1 MNSFDGNAK
10 VYNIH
15 DVISFTQ
22 SIVNESTDKLRE
34 LMFDGVEFA
43 KQKEKMQQT
52 ISELKEYKRALRKNI
67 AKLMCE
73 NEIVKCDYE
82 KQLKQKDSKIAYLN
96 DSVTSLETLVSEKSI
111 EIKTLKEELDSYEII
126 SESSEDIMKDEG
138 DDESDDE
145 GDDEA
150 EPFICNTRCIILN
163 IVILYVY
170 LYTIYWFTNLL
181 PGADVSMLTFNDTSI

>member
-1 MNSFDGNAK
+1 MSRVPENLNHFFAIIS
-10 VYNIH
+10 IH
-15 DVISFTQ
+15 QILIDNYFT
-22 SIVNESTDKLRE
+22 T
-34 LMFDGVEFA
+34 
-43 KQKEKMQQT
+43 
-52 ISELKEYKRALRKNI
+52 NI
-67 AKLMCE
+67 AFL
-73 NEIVKCDYE
+73 IR
-82 KQLKQKDSKIAYLN
+82 
-96 DSVTSLETLVSEKSI
+96 KSI

-138 DDESDDE
+138 DDESDDEGDDE

>member
-1 MNSFDGNAK
+1 
-10 VYNIH
+10 
-15 DVISFTQ
+15 
-22 SIVNESTDKLRE
+22 
-34 LMFDGVEFA
+34 
-43 KQKEKMQQT
+43 
-52 ISELKEYKRALRKNI
+52 
-67 AKLMCE
+67 MCE

-170 LYTIYWFTNLL
+170 LYTIYLFNN
-181 PGADVSMLTFNDTSI
+181 VSL